1 MILFRTPNLQTIDLM
16 NLTTDYLLILTIG
29 VPSDHLE
36 NLAMVT

>member
-16 NLTTDYLLILTIG
+16 NLTTDYLLILTIW

-36 NLAMVT
+36 NLAMAT